1 MKPIGRII
9 TETFEKL
16 NHTSKEI
23 EEFSFSINNASIV
36 SNALGEYCLDIEVIN
51 NKDNEKVQNIKFYG
65 DYDEKDKLISL
76 KLVSWNDD
84 YIKQIIEQKVSVKDK
99 KTIPISRTIVHSLS
113 LMLTAYYD
121 NNDLKD
127 YNKPLEIDTKKFGF
141 DK

>member
-23 EEFSFSINNASIV
+23 RDFRFSISNASIV

-51 NKDNEKVQNIKFYG
+51 NDDNEKVQSVKFYG
-65 DYDEKDKLISL
+65 DYDEKDKLICL
-76 KLVSWNDD
+76 KLVSWSNND
-84 YIKQIIEQKVSVKDK
+84 IKEIIEQKVSIKDK

-113 LMLTAYYD
+113 LILKKYYD
-121 NNDLKD
+121 NNDLKN
-127 YNKPLEIDTKKFGF
+127 YNKPLEIDTQKYGF
-141 DK
+141 DN

>member
-84 YIKQIIEQKVSVKDK
+84 DIEQIIEQKVSVKDK

-121 NNDLKD
+121 NNDLKN

>member
-36 SNALGEYCLDIEVIN
+36 SNALGEYCLDIKVIN

-84 YIKQIIEQKVSVKDK
+84 DIEQIIEQKVSVKDK

-121 NNDLKD
+121 NNDLKN

>member
-51 NKDNEKVQNIKFYG
+51 KKDNEKVQNIKFYG

-84 YIKQIIEQKVSVKDK
+84 DIKQIIEQKVSVKDK

>member
-84 YIKQIIEQKVSVKDK
+84 DIEQIIEQKVSVKDK

-113 LMLTAYYD
+113 LMLKAYYD
-121 NNDLKD
+121 NNDLKN

>member
-84 YIKQIIEQKVSVKDK
+84 DIKQIIEQKVSVKDK

>member
-84 YIKQIIEQKVSVKDK
+84 DIEQIIEQKVSVKDK